1 MVSSSAAMPPYLTS
15 KEATGLAWEHGRPLY
30 HTHAGGALAAGS
42 LCSFTVASIASP
54 FGRMDAA
61 KDTVSREGI
70 HDHSRQGLGPGN
82 F

>member
-15 KEATGLAWEHGRPLY
+15 EEATGLAWERGRPL
-30 HTHAGGALAAGS
+30 HPTRAGGTLAAGS
-42 LCSFTVASIASP
+42 LCSFTVASISSP

-61 KDTVSREGI
+61 KDTGSREGI
-70 HDHSRQGLGPGN
+70 NDHSRQSEGPGN